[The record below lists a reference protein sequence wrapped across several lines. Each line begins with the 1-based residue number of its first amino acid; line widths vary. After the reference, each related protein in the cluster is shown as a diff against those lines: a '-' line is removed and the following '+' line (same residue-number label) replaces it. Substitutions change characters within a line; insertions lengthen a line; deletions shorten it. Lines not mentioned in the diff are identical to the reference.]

1 MVPIVRRRVAALVL
15 LLLLAGGGVAGVLAL
30 THDSSPKVPE
40 GGSAFGGDDRRPA
53 HESLI
58 DALAPLLAAGT
69 AAPTVPASASA
80 VATPAATTT
89 APRARRP
96 ARPAGQAQ
104 RLAQLFMVGFRGRGT
119 ADPFL
124 GRLALRR
131 WGVVILDGAN
141 YASRTQFAALT
152 AQLKATLAGLG
163 APVPLLAVEQG
174 GGADNTIPNLPPAGQ
189 AAIHSRARA
198 SAQARR
204 ASGILRGLGVRLA
217 LTANADIGY
226 SGGAWDGRAFSD
238 DPKIVRQRAAAAIRG
253 WRRGGVAPAIGHY
266 PGEGAASQDPAN
278 GPATVGL
285 GLAEL
290 RASDLRALDPL
301 LPSVPALVISNALYA
316 AYDGVTPATLLPAVP
331 ALARKA
337 GFRGTIISGNLA
349 ETVLASGGS
358 IASAAV
364 DALKAGCDLLW
375 IPGDAGDQ
383 EAAYRA
389 VVQAVRT
396 GEIPQRRVRS
406 ALAHVAA
413 LKARYAKG

>member
-15 LLLLAGGGVAGVLAL
+15 LLLLVGGGVAGVLAL

-58 DALAPLLAAGT
+58 DALAPLLAAN
-69 AAPTVPASASA
+69 APAPASPASASA
-80 VATPAATTT
+80 VATPTATT

-141 YASRTQFAALT
+141 YANRTQFAALT
-152 AQLKATLAGLG
+152 AQLKATLAGVG
-163 APVPLLAVEQG
+163 APAPLLAVEQG
-174 GGADNTIPNLPPAGQ
+174 GGADNTIPNLPPASQ
-189 AAIHSRARA
+189 ASIRSRARA
-198 SAQARR
+198 SEQARR

-226 SGGAWDGRAFSD
+226 NGGAWDGRAFGD

-285 GLAEL
+285 GLADL

-389 VVQAVRT
+389 VVRAVRT
-396 GEIPQRRVRS
+396 GEISQQRVRS

-413 LKARYAKG
+413 LKAKYAKG

>member
-58 DALAPLLAAGT
+58 DALAPLLAAN
-69 AAPTVPASASA
+69 APAPASPASASA
-80 VATPAATTT
+80 VATPTATT

-141 YASRTQFAALT
+141 YANRTQFAALT
-152 AQLKATLAGLG
+152 AQLMATLAGVG
-163 APVPLLAVEQG
+163 APAPLLAVEQG
-174 GGADNTIPNLPPAGQ
+174 GGADNTIPNLPPASQ
-189 AAIHSRARA
+189 ASIRSRARA
-198 SAQARR
+198 SEQARR

-226 SGGAWDGRAFSD
+226 NGGAWDGRAFGD

-285 GLAEL
+285 GLADL

-389 VVQAVRT
+389 VVRAVRT
-396 GEIPQRRVRS
+396 GEISQQRVRS

-413 LKARYAKG
+413 LKAKYAKG